1 MTETEKDEF
10 ASALSE
16 RYAEIKQ
23 CGSSNKELL
32 NTWDE
37 VINDLPSD
45 IKAKFDE
52 RNAHLQYS

>member
-1 MTETEKDEF
+1 MTEAEKDEF
-10 ASALSE
+10 ATALSE

-23 CGSSNKELL
+23 SSSSEKLL

-52 RNAHLQYS
+52 RNSQLQYS